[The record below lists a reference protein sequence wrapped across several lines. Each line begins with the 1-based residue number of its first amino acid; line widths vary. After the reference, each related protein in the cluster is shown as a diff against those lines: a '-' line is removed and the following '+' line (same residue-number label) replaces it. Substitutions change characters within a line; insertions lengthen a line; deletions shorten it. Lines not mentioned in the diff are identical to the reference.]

1 MHAGINL
8 GYKWV
13 QGFKK
18 LSVKMSLWGPTEEYS
33 SSAKDPRVRKEWI
46 QDPFT
51 GAQMTGDKK
60 KTEAAI
66 LKILGQILTHTIQS
80 QHLGL

>member
-8 GYKWV
+8 GSKWV

-18 LSVKMSLWGPTEEYS
+18 MSVKMSLWGLTEEYS
-33 SSAKDPRVRKEWI
+33 HSAKDPRVRQECI

-51 GAQMTGDKK
+51 GAQI
-60 KTEAAI
+60 AAI
-66 LKILGQILTHTIQS
+66 LYSHTIQS
-80 QHLGL
+80 HHLGL

>member
-8 GYKWV
+8 GFKWV

-18 LSVKMSLWGPTEEYS
+18 LSVKMSLWGLSEEYS
-33 SSAKDPRVRKEWI
+33 PSEKDPRVRKEWT

-51 GAQMTGDKK
+51 AAQMTGD
-60 KTEAAI
+60 
-66 LKILGQILTHTIQS
+66 
-80 QHLGL
+80 